1 MKKYEIFSKCF
12 SLPHLYGY
20 QISLFVEKGPPDNFI
35 CLIGLKDSV
44 MHTTQN
50 NISTENKQKTK
61 KNVESIREIKYIR

>member
-1 MKKYEIFSKCF
+1 MKEYEIFFKCF